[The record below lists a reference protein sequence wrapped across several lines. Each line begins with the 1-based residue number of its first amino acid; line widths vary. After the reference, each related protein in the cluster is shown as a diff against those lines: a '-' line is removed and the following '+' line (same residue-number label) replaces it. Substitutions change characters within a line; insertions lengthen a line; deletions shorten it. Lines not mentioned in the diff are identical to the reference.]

1 MLQEIPQ
8 PTLNLAIPHRCI
20 KTRYRPPRPCGLCFL
35 LLACFHVYQAAH
47 FYRLGQDRLPEAGV
61 PLLLAAPFY

>member
-1 MLQEIPQ
+1 MGFL
-8 PTLNLAIPHRCI
+8 HRCI
-20 KTRYRPPRPCGLCFL
+20 KTRFLPPPSFGGYVFL

-47 FYRLGQDRLPEAGV
+47 FNRLGQDRLPGAGM